1 MSKRIGLAR
10 TTVLAASIT
19 CLLVA
24 LGSPEAGPEPW
35 PALARYEAMAVP
47 EDNPMTAAKVALGR
61 QLFFDPRLSSDGA
74 NACASC
80 HRPEYGF
87 TQGRAAGGRACPTL
101 WNVGYMDKL
110 FWDGTATT
118 LERAAAGMW
127 RFALA
132 PGKAGQPGTA
142 EVAARLAA
150 IDGYRSQFR
159 EVFAE
164 DATVENVPKALA
176 AFLRTLVTTRDRS
189 RWMRFREGDSKALSP
204 AARRGWEVF
213 DGKAACTT
221 CHNGVLLTDQQFHNV
236 GIGMSAAKPDLGRGN
251 IVREDRYR
259 GAFKTPTLLDLP
271 RTGPYFHDGSVATLE
286 EAVDVMAGGGL
297 ANPSLDA
304 ALKPARLRP
313 DERASLIAFLRELA
327 VEDTVAAPELPR

>member
-1 MSKRIGLAR
+1 MSRANRRAR
-10 TTVLAASIT
+10 TSLLAASIM
-19 CLLVA
+19 CAIAA
-24 LGSPEAGPEPW
+24 LGSAGPPSAPW
-35 PALARYEAMAVP
+35 PALARYEAMAIP
-47 EDNPMTAAKVALGR
+47 ADNPMTTEKVALGR
-61 QLFFDPRLSSDGA
+61 QLFFDPRLSGDGGT
-74 NACASC
+74 ACASC
-80 HRPEYGF
+80 HRPENGF

-101 WNVGYMDKL
+101 WNVGYLDKL
-110 FWDGTATT
+110 FWDGTATA

-159 EVFAE
+159 AVFAE
-164 DATVENVPKALA
+164 DPTTENVPKALA
-176 AFLRTLVTTRDRS
+176 AFLRTLVTTRARS
-189 RWMRFREGDSKALSP
+189 RWLRFREGDPKGLSP
-204 AARRGWEVF
+204 AARRGFEVF
-213 DGKAACTT
+213 DGKAGCTN

-236 GIGMSAAKPDLGRGN
+236 GIGMSAAKPDLGRGH

-259 GAFKTPTLLDLP
+259 GAFKTPTLLDIP

-304 ALKPARLRP
+304 ALRPVTLSP

-327 VEDTVAAPELPR
+327 VDDTPAAPELPR

>member
-1 MSKRIGLAR
+1 MSKRNRFAR
-10 TTVLAASIT
+10 TAVLATSIT
-19 CLLVA
+19 CSWVA
-24 LGSPEAGPEPW
+24 LGSPGPGPEPW
-35 PALARYEAMAVP
+35 PALARYEAMVIPA
-47 EDNPMTAAKVALGR
+47 DNPMTTAKVALGR

-74 NACASC
+74 RACASC
-80 HRPEYGF
+80 HRPGNGF
-87 TQGRAAGGRACPTL
+87 TEGRAAGGRACPTL
-101 WNVGYMDKL
+101 WNVGYLDKL
-110 FWDGTATT
+110 LWDGTAST

-132 PGKAGQPGTA
+132 PGKAGPPGTG

-150 IDGYRSQFR
+150 IDGYKSEFR
-159 EVFAE
+159 EAFAE
-164 DATVENVPKALA
+164 DPTVENVPKALA

-189 RWMRFREGDSKALSP
+189 RWMRFREGEAKALSP

-213 DGKAACTT
+213 DGKAGCTA

-236 GIGMSAAKPDLGRGN
+236 GIGMSAAKPDLGRGSV
-251 IVREDRYR
+251 VREDRYR

-304 ALKPARLRP
+304 ALRPAKLRAG
-313 DERASLIAFLRELA
+313 ERASLIAFLRELA
-327 VEDTVAAPELPR
+327 VEDTAAAPELPR